1 MDSIIKTVD
10 DLKELA
16 SRIKHHTDPIAMDTE
31 TNGLFPMEDQITGW
45 SLAFSETEGYYIPR
59 KHRHSPNVPDFLH
72 HQLFELLQEKEL
84 VWHNALFDL
93 QMIKANFGLEM
104 PVYSDTLIMA
114 YLACFQELG
123 LKKIISSMFHYDTK
137 EFKELLASKYGTQWK
152 SLGYTSADLDDIE
165 ISDYAIHDVLY
176 TYKLFNML
184 KDEMKQYASIFKLEL
199 NLVPIVA
206 QMNMSGINIATDKLK
221 QMSDFA
227 KESLK
232 EPYAKMSAQW
242 DLMVNQAVQN
252 PQAPKGKYTLSSYYG
267 VKFNPNSVL
276 HIRAFMI
283 EGMKMPILKRTEKG
297 EISVDNDVLEQYADP
312 DMKNPFAQELINYRK
327 LTKFISQYLDKIP
340 EICSHTDKLYASF
353 KPTGTESGRFSS
365 SGVKNWQDQDRTVNL
380 QNQPKDDN
388 AFNIIIRTAYVA
400 PSGWTWVKADYKQ
413 QEYRVMCNIAGEQK
427 AIQKFR
433 EGVDFHTTT
442 ARLLLEIPDDQEVTK
457 EQRSLGKKLNFGLS
471 YGMSLPTL
479 AKNINRTEQETKI
492 LYDKYFLELSHVRDL
507 VQWANRQV
515 EQTEAIKT
523 YFGRMRKLLW
533 KDKGRQ
539 GNRIKESG
547 FNSMIQGTA
556 ADITKIAM
564 LRVKDRVLD
573 KYDESIVKMQL
584 QVHDE
589 LDFIVRDDML
599 DEVCAAIKNAMTIPT
614 PDTWV
619 DFEVDLEVGPSWSES
634 EHKDWEGEFITD
646 KFTGWGDIIPKH
658 YQSYLTV
665 PGYLAKW

>member
-1 MDSIIKTVD
+1 MNPIINTVD
-10 DLKELA
+10 DLKDLA
-16 SRIKHHTDPIAMDTE
+16 RRIKQHIGPIAVDTE
-31 TNGLFPMEDQITGW
+31 TNGLFPIEDQIIGW
-45 SLAFSETEGYYIPR
+45 SLAFSETEGYYVPR
-59 KHRHSPNVPDFLH
+59 KHRHNQNVPDRLH
-72 HQLFELLQEKEL
+72 HQLFELLQQKEL
-84 VWHNALFDL
+84 VWHNAIFDL
-93 QMIKANFGLEM
+93 QMIKTNFGLEM

-123 LKKIISSMFHYDTK
+123 LKKIIASMFHYDTK
-137 EFKELLASKYGTQWK
+137 EFNELLAEKYGKQWH
-152 SLGYTSADLDDIE
+152 SLGYTAADLDAEE
-165 ISDYAIHDVLY
+165 IYDYAIHDVLY

-184 KDEMKQYASIFKLEL
+184 KDEMKNYASILKLEL

-206 QMNMSGINIATDKLK
+206 QMNLSGINIATDKLNA
-221 QMSDFA
+221 MSAFA
-227 KESLK
+227 KEELK
-232 EPYAKMSAQW
+232 PRYNKMAAKW
-242 DLMVNQAVQN
+242 DELVRAAIQN
-252 PQAPKGKYTLSSYYG
+252 PNAPKDKYCLSSYYG
-267 VKFNPNSVL
+267 VPFNPNSTM

-283 EGMKMPILKRTEKG
+283 EGMGMPIIKRTETG
-297 EISVDNDVLEQYADP
+297 AISVDKEVLEAYAD
-312 DMKNPFAQELINYRK
+312 DKVKNPYAEELIEYRK

-340 EICSHTDKLYASF
+340 EICSHTGKLYASF

-365 SGVKNWQDQDRTVNL
+365 SGVENWQGEDRTVNL

-388 AFNIIIRTAYVA
+388 PFNIIIRTAYVA
-400 PSGWTWVKADYKQ
+400 PPGWTWVKADYKQ
-413 QEYRVMCNIAGEQK
+413 QEYRVMCNIAGEQG

-433 EGVDFHTTT
+433 EGVDFHTIT

-457 EQRSLGKKLNFGLS
+457 EQRSLGKRLNFGLS

-479 AKNINRTEQETKI
+479 AKSIGRTEQDTKV
-492 LYDKYFLELSHVRDL
+492 LYDKYFLELSHIKEL

-533 KDKGRQ
+533 KDQGRK

-556 ADITKIAM
+556 ADLTKIAM

-589 LDFIVRDDML
+589 LDFIVRNDML

-614 PDTWV
+614 PENWV
-619 DFEVDLEVGPSWSES
+619 DFEVDLEIGPSWSES
-634 EHKDWEGEFITD
+634 EHKDWEGEFVTD
-646 KFTGWGDIIPKH
+646 QFTGWGNVIPAK
-658 YQSYLTV
+658 YQTYLTV
-665 PGYLAKW
+665 PDYSATW